1 MAAKSEMPVHDSDDF
16 EWVNAWAAS
25 TAPSAP
31 AVAPET
37 TPPAIAIAPKPAQV
51 EDRAAIEPAHDG
63 AQLAPSFSTVP
74 SLDPA
79 AETDADAAPGIAPD
93 AEPLSLPESM
103 TSEVVPSALPH
114 AEHDAAPAAL
124 GPEEA
129 TGQQGMAAAAGG
141 ADDDVA
147 ETVASTPASDE
158 STSADED
165 ERPASSAPI
174 SFLDFA
180 RRAKRSLF
188 RIVARSTDPQP
199 EPDAAPLDD
208 ISDLSDPVAA
218 GALVHLE
225 SAPGVAPDQ
234 LERDI
239 AEIEIRRDELYAEW
253 ERSQRSNDPA
263 ARSRTNDYV
272 PILLGTVL
280 GFTLLVV
287 FGAAASFVSLR

>member
-31 AVAPET
+31 AAAPEI
-37 TPPAIAIAPKPAQV
+37 PPVTAIAPQPAQV

-63 AQLAPSFSTVP
+63 AQLAPSFSTAP
-74 SLDPA
+74 SLDPG
-79 AETDADAAPGIAPD
+79 AERDADAAPGIAPD
-93 AEPLSLPESM
+93 AEPLSLPDSV
-103 TSEVVPSALPH
+103 TSAVVPSALPH
-114 AEHDAAPAAL
+114 VEHDAAPAAL
-124 GPEEA
+124 VPEEA

-141 ADDDVA
+141 ADVAVA

-158 STSADED
+158 STSPDAD

-188 RIVARSTDPQP
+188 RIVARNADPQP
-199 EPDAAPLDD
+199 KPDAVPLDD

-239 AEIEIRRDELYAEW
+239 AEIEIRRDELDAEW
-253 ERSQRSNDPA
+253 ERSQRSTDPA
-263 ARSRTNDYV
+263 ARSRTSDYV